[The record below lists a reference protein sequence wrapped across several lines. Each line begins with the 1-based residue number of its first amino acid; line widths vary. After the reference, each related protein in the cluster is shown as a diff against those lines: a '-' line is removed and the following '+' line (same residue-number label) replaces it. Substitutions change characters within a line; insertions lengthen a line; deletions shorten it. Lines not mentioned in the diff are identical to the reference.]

1 MKKTRKS
8 ISGFSLLELMFV
20 VAILT
25 VVMGVVFQQ
34 IVTVQKTSKAEDTK
48 QDLTQEGREFMDTF
62 IRDVHQSGFPGTG
75 MYSVAMASTDNR
87 VAVGLVKFAYDEV
100 WLEADV
106 NGDGQVDTI
115 NYKLTTA
122 SGSGQCP
129 CKITRSQVA
138 KANGTA
144 PDSQTISP
152 TTELTDV
159 INSGGANGG
168 SSGTA
173 AYSLYGSVFTG
184 GASRTIESV
193 YSNYKP
199 ANVFTAYDASGNEI
213 SPATYSTGSST
224 LASIKTI
231 KINLNL
237 LGRQGDLQTGMRA
250 VIPLTASSRVG
261 GN

>member
-1 MKKTRKS
+1 MKKTKRTS
-8 ISGFSLLELMFV
+8 SGFSLLELMFV

-34 IVTVQKTSKAEDTK
+34 IMNVQKTSKAEETK

-62 IRDVHQSGFPGTG
+62 IRDVHQAGFPGTG
-75 MYSVAMASTDNR
+75 MYTVALTSSDNR

-115 NYKLTTA
+115 DYKLTTA
-122 SGSGQCP
+122 SGTNQCP

-138 KANGTA
+138 KVNGTA

-152 TTELTDV
+152 TTELNDI
-159 INSGGANGG
+159 INSGGANSGT
-168 SSGTA
+168 SGTA
-173 AYSLYGSVFTG
+173 AYSLYGTLYAG
-184 GASRTIESV
+184 GATRDLNTV
-193 YSNYKP
+193 YSNYKS
-199 ANVFTAYDASGNEI
+199 ANVFTAYDAAGNEI

-224 LASIKTI
+224 LANIRAI

-237 LGRQGDLQTGMRA
+237 LGRQANLQSGMRA
-250 VIPLTASSRVG
+250 VIPLTASARVG

>member
-1 MKKTRKS
+1 MTRKKKTS
-8 ISGFSLLELMFV
+8 SGFSLLELMFV

-34 IVTVQKTSKAEDTK
+34 IVSVQKTSKAEDTK
-48 QDLTQEGREFMDTF
+48 QDLTQEGREFMDIF
-62 IRDVHQSGFPGTG
+62 IRDVHQSGFPGAGAFSTT
-75 MYSVAMASTDNR
+75 MTASDNR
-87 VAVGLVKFAYDEV
+87 MAVGLVKFANDEV

-106 NGDGQVDTI
+106 NGDGQIDTI
-115 NYKLTTA
+115 DYKLTTA

-152 TTELTDV
+152 TTELTDI
-159 INSGGANGG
+159 INSGGANGS

-173 AYSLYGSVFTG
+173 GYSLYGTIFAG
-184 GASRTIESV
+184 GGTRNLDTV
-193 YSNYKP
+193 YSNYKS
-199 ANVFTAYDASGNEI
+199 ANVFTAYDAGGNEI
-213 SPATYSTGSST
+213 SAATYSTGSST

-250 VIPLTASSRVG
+250 VIPLTASARVG